1 MRTALYYIGI
11 GLILVLFLNSSGPNL
26 DTFIPGN
33 PWEHYCKYELHKHPF
48 HTNEKEYNYF
58 LDTFTSTDKYEQIM
72 ERYMLTQGKFLI
84 SYQIFDNIQVNN
96 IGQTHVREILKD
108 TQAFTINY
116 RTEQIRDYLRYPG
129 EELIPEHLH
138 MINALKEIQNYWNLT
153 SEKVIITDI
162 IPIPQP
168 G

>member
-72 ERYMLTQGKFLI
+72 EIYMLTQGRFLI
-84 SYQIFDNIQVNN
+84 SYQVFDNIPVNN
-96 IGQTHVREILKD
+96 NGQTQVREILKD
-108 TQAFTINY
+108 TQAFTFSY
-116 RTEQIRDYLRYPG
+116 RTEQIRDYLKYPG
-129 EELIPEHLH
+129 EELISEHLH
-138 MINALKEIQNYWNLT
+138 MINALKEIRNYWNLT

-168 G
+168 

>member
-1 MRTALYYIGI
+1 MRTVLYYIGL

-58 LDTFTSTDKYEQIM
+58 LDTFTSTDKYEQIW
-72 ERYMLTQGKFLI
+72 RYMLTQGRFLI
-84 SYQIFDNIQVNN
+84 SYQVFDNIPVNN

-168 G
+168 

>member
-1 MRTALYYIGI
+1 MRTALYYIGL

-58 LDTFTSTDKYEQIM
+58 LDTFTSTDKYEQII
-72 ERYMLTQGKFLI
+72 EIYMLTQGRFLI
-84 SYQIFDNIQVNN
+84 SYQVFDNIPVNN

-168 G
+168 

>member
-58 LDTFTSTDKYEQIM
+58 LDTFTSTDKYEQII
-72 ERYMLTQGKFLI
+72 EIYAMLTQGRFLI

-168 G
+168 

>member
-1 MRTALYYIGI
+1 MRTELYYIG
-11 GLILVLFLNSSGPNL
+11 LSFILVLFLNSSGPNL

-58 LDTFTSTDKYEQIM
+58 LDTFTSTDKYEQII
-72 ERYMLTQGKFLI
+72 EIYDMLTQGRFLI

-108 TQAFTINY
+108 TQAFTFSY

-168 G
+168 

>member
-72 ERYMLTQGKFLI
+72 RYMLTQGRFLI
-84 SYQIFDNIQVNN
+84 SYQVFDNIQVNN

-168 G
+168 